1 MRAHP
6 YEAVASGVG
15 PQVGERGPVS
25 QAVLNFD
32 RDGGG
37 DRMVAKQICRACV
50 EGVDIDGASMS
61 LLTAKV
67 SRETLWATDA
77 TALMLEE
84 LQFSLGEGPCMQ
96 AATSGRAVL
105 IPDLRHSPGVARWP
119 MFAAAVAEQTTVGA
133 LFVVPL
139 QWGVINLGVLDLYRC
154 EPGGLSPPQWRDV
167 LCAAHLA
174 AVMLLEPR
182 TDPDNPDG
190 ADDSDAPWLD
200 PGLGSHAQ
208 IHQATGMVLA
218 QLGIDATQA
227 LARLR
232 AHAFTHQQLLLQVAD
247 DVVSRR
253 LIFTEEMR

>member
-1 MRAHP
+1 M
-6 YEAVASGVG
+6 
-15 PQVGERGPVS
+15 GELGAVS
-25 QAVLNFD
+25 QAVLSVD
-32 RDGGG
+32 RDSG
-37 DRMVAKQICRACV
+37 DESMVAKQICQACV

-77 TALMLEE
+77 TAMLLEE

-96 AATSGRAVL
+96 AASSGRAVL
-105 IPDLRHSPGVARWP
+105 IPDLCHSPDVARWP
-119 MFAAAVAEQTTVGA
+119 MFAAAVAEQTAVGA

-139 QWGVINLGVLDLYRC
+139 QWGVINLGVLDLYRG

-167 LCAAHLA
+167 LSAAHIA

-182 TDPDNPDG
+182 TGPDNPDG
-190 ADDSDAPWLD
+190 SDGAGDIDAPWLD

-232 AHAFTHQQLLLQVAD
+232 AHAFTHQQLLMHVAD

>member
-1 MRAHP
+1 
-6 YEAVASGVG
+6 
-15 PQVGERGPVS
+15 
-25 QAVLNFD
+25 
-32 RDGGG
+32 
-37 DRMVAKQICRACV
+37 
-50 EGVDIDGASMS
+50 
-61 LLTAKV
+61 
-67 SRETLWATDA
+67 
-77 TALMLEE
+77 
-84 LQFSLGEGPCMQ
+84 
-96 AATSGRAVL
+96 
-105 IPDLRHSPGVARWP
+105 
-119 MFAAAVAEQTTVGA
+119 
-133 LFVVPL
+133 
-139 QWGVINLGVLDLYRC
+139 
-154 EPGGLSPPQWRDV
+154 
-167 LCAAHLA
+167 
-174 AVMLLEPR
+174 MLLEPR